1 MGELKATQDVSE
13 VVGMEGESVLRNF
26 WARLANMKD
35 NMPNVGKLQFELY
48 FARIYKGFIYDRT
61 GRTLRCGSG
70 ALYV

>member
-35 NMPNVGKLQFELY
+35 NMPNVGKLQFE
-48 FARIYKGFIYDRT
+48 
-61 GRTLRCGSG
+61 
-70 ALYV
+70 